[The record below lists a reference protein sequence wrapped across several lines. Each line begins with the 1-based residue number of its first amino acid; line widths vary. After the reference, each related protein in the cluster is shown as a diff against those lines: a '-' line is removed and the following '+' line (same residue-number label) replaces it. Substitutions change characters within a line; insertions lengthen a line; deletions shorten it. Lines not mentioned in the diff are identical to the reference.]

1 MLSRIADSLFWLS
14 RYMERA
20 DGLLRATSTHYILS
34 LDNIVLGNMTWKPIL
49 EIFATAEDEQIKQ
62 LENDTQ
68 GTLQTLITD
77 VTNQSSLKV
86 IVTRARENARGAQD
100 HITKEVWEEVN
111 AFYHLINQSSLNDGF
126 GQQDVIQTLQ
136 LFSQHSVLFTGIAD
150 VTMPRGLGWSFMNL
164 GKLIERCF
172 EVITLTDQHYQ
183 LIDYSLKQENAMI
196 HWKELLF
203 ALSGYELHLKTY
215 RGSNYNRN
223 VLYQILFNEDFPHSV
238 AYTLARIEKYINDIV
253 AENQSSANSEL
264 LRRFGR
270 LHTRIK
276 YMDPAIIT
284 SSNLQE
290 FLEELKTELLQ
301 FSNQLSQN
309 FFSY

>member
-34 LDNIVLGNMTWKPIL
+34 LDNVVLGNMTWKPIL
-49 EIFATAEDEQIKQ
+49 EIFATADEDQIKQ
-62 LENDTQ
+62 LEKDTYA
-68 GTLQTLITD
+68 TLQTLITD

-111 AFYHLINQSSLNDGF
+111 AFYHLINQSSFNNGF

-136 LFSQHSVLFTGIAD
+136 SFSQHSVLFTGIAD

-172 EVITLTDQHYQ
+172 EVITLTEQHYQ
-183 LIDYSLKQENAMI
+183 LINFNLKPENPI
-196 HWKELLF
+196 INWKELLF

-223 VLYQILFNEDFPHSV
+223 VLHQIIFNEDFPHSV
-238 AYTLARIEKYINDIV
+238 MYTLARIEKYISDIS
-253 AENQSSANSEL
+253 AENQSPANSDL
-264 LRRFGR
+264 LRQFGR

-276 YMDPAIIT
+276 YMDPAT
-284 SSNLQE
+284 LNSSNLQK

-301 FSNQLSQN
+301 FSSQLSQN

>member
-34 LDNIVLGNMTWKPIL
+34 LDNVVLGNMTWKPIL

-62 LENDTQ
+62 LENDTR

-111 AFYHLINQSSLNDGF
+111 AFYHLINQSSFNDGF

-183 LIDYSLKQENAMI
+183 LIGYSLKQENAMI

>member
-1 MLSRIADSLFWLS
+1 
-14 RYMERA
+14 MERA